1 MEKRRFRIFGGRLFD
16 KAFSS
21 SRVWGQLMFMVVCCL
36 LGITVLYILG
46 GVAGGAVDGF
56 LKDLL
61 RSVGVDGPRLRRVV
75 ELMLDPG
82 VFSGSNEVTMMPE
95 LWQLVITL
103 CGAVV
108 FLALVINAFG
118 NVVDNRVEA
127 YRKGLVRYRFRDH
140 VVFLG
145 ANDVVVGMIDHL
157 ATVGKFRK
165 KKFVVFTSQDCEAV
179 RDNITSHLS
188 EEARSLDI
196 TFLYGERN
204 DEDALYSIYIDKAS
218 HIYIVGENNEQEHD
232 SISIECWNI
241 IKEIRKEAAVDHP
254 DMIAK
259 CYLVLDRQSSTW
271 IFNKMNADPASGIET
286 NVIDTLESLAQRV
299 LVNPVSDGDMKVPP
313 TLDGPDGIGYGSDR
327 TVHLVILGMTQMSSA
342 IAMTAAHLCHYPNYL
357 RDKTKK
363 TLITFIAPDA
373 KQEMDFMLGRYS
385 NLFRLS
391 EYEYHEEGEESR
403 RDDSAEPIGNRP
415 EKDFLDVKWEFVK
428 GSVEQKWVRERL
440 QKYYRDHKDGNTR
453 LTLAVCG
460 NDAESNIA
468 SALYLPEE
476 FYMKKKESG
485 CDDVTVLVY
494 QPVSGER
501 ISTACMK
508 TYRYSNLYPFGQ
520 HDGSYDPSY
529 RARLLAAKKINYLYE
544 MYDKYQSMPDKQE
557 YYVLDKFWRTKSFLD
572 RASSMYSANSIYMKL
587 RSVGLSPDSSRD
599 ALKPYVDMLSEVE
612 HNRWDIER
620 LILGMSD
627 LTQEQQAQA
636 AADPKMYKTHW
647 KTNLHMN
654 KNIIPYDELDEGAKE
669 YDKVIVRNMI
679 DVVK

>member
-21 SRVWGQLMFMVVCCL
+21 SKVWGQLIFMVVCCL

-145 ANDVVVGMIDHL
+145 ANDVVIGMIDHL

-165 KKFVVFTSQDCEAV
+165 KKFVVFTSHDCEEV

-188 EEARSLDI
+188 EYARKLDI

-204 DEDALYSIYIDKAS
+204 DEEALYSIYIDKAS

-241 IKEIRKEAAVDHP
+241 IKDIRKEAVVESP
-254 DMIAK
+254 GMIAK

-299 LVNPVSDGDMKVPP
+299 LVNPKPDGDLKAPP
-313 TLDGPDGIGYGSDR
+313 TLDGPEGICHDSDR
-327 TVHLVILGMTQMSSA
+327 IVHLVILGMTQMSSA
-342 IAMTAAHLCHYPNYL
+342 MAMTAAHLCHYPNYL

-391 EYEYHEEGEESR
+391 EYEYHEEGQEKPYSHK
-403 RDDSAEPIGNRP
+403 P
-415 EKDFLDVKWEFVK
+415 EKDFLDVRWEFVK
-428 GSVEQKWVRERL
+428 GSIEQEWVRKRL
-440 QKYYRDHKDGNTR
+440 LKYYDSHKSGSTR

-476 FYMKKKESG
+476 FYMKTKESG

-501 ISTACMK
+501 ISAACMK
-508 TYRYSNLYPFGQ
+508 TYRYSNIYPFGQ
-520 HDGSYDPSY
+520 HDRSYDPSY
-529 RARLLAAKKINYLYE
+529 RTRLLAAKKINYLYE
-544 MYDKYQSMPDKQE
+544 KYDKYERMPVKSE
-557 YYVLDKFWRTKSFLD
+557 YSVLDKFWQKKSFLE

-587 RSVGLSPDSSRD
+587 RSVGLSPDSSKD

-612 HNRWDIER
+612 HNRWDVER
-620 LILGMSD
+620 LILGVSD
-627 LTQEQQAQA
+627 LTQEQQVKA
-636 AADPKMYKTHW
+636 AADPQLYKTHW

-654 KNIIPYDELDEGAKE
+654 KNIIPYDELDEGTKE

-679 DVVK
+679 DAVK

>member
-21 SRVWGQLMFMVVCCL
+21 SKVWGQLIFMVVCCL

-61 RSVGVDGPRLRRVV
+61 RSVGVDGARLRRVV

-145 ANDVVVGMIDHL
+145 ANDVVVGMIDRL
-157 ATVGKFRK
+157 ATVGKYRK

-188 EEARSLDI
+188 EEARRLDI

-218 HIYIVGENNEQEHD
+218 HIYIVGEGNEPEHD
-232 SISIECWNI
+232 SVSIECWNI
-241 IKEIRKEAAVDHP
+241 IKEIRRKAAVDRP

-271 IFNKMNADPASGIET
+271 IFNRMNADPTSGIET

-299 LVNPVSDGDMKVPP
+299 LVDPKPEGDQKAPP
-313 TLDGPDGIGYGSDR
+313 TLDGPEGVSYDSDR

-342 IAMTAAHLCHYPNYL
+342 VAMTAAHLCHYPNYL
-357 RDKTKK
+357 RDNTKK
-363 TLITFIAPDA
+363 TQITFIAPDA
-373 KQEMDFMLGRYS
+373 KQEMSFMLGRYAD
-385 NLFRLS
+385 LFRLS
-391 EYEYHEEGEESR
+391 EYEYHEEGQEK
-403 RDDSAEPIGNRP
+403 PYCHKPG
-415 EKDFLDVKWEFVK
+415 KDFLDVRWEFVK
-428 GSVEQKWVRERL
+428 GSIEQEWVRERL
-440 QKYYRDHKDGNTR
+440 LKYYNAHKSGTTR

-476 FYMKKKESG
+476 FYMKRKESG

-501 ISTACMK
+501 ISAACMK

-520 HDGSYDPSY
+520 HDRSYDPSY

-544 MYDKYQSMPDKQE
+544 KYDKYERMPDKSE
-557 YYVLDKFWRTKSFLD
+557 YYVLDKFWHTKSFLE

-587 RSVGLSPDSSRD
+587 RSVGLSPYSSKD
-599 ALKPYVDMLSEVE
+599 DLKPYGDILSEVE
-612 HNRWDIER
+612 HNRWDVER
-620 LILGMSD
+620 LILGVSD
-627 LTQEQQAQA
+627 LTEAQQAQA
-636 AADPKMYKTHW
+636 AADPQMYKTHW
-647 KTNLHMN
+647 KTNLHLN
-654 KNIIPYDELDEGAKE
+654 KNIIPYDELDEGTKE